1 MKTKRKFMQ
10 LSAYFRLFL
19 AVLCVGF
26 AAGAG
31 AAALTEVIHFAE
43 FLAFDC
49 AKRDF
54 GVVVD
59 QASAFRRFAAV
70 LACGAIASVG
80 WYFLHKFKPFLSAGE
95 IIEGKQA
102 PFWQNLAHAFL
113 QVFVVGL
120 GAPIG
125 KEVAPRELGALLGAR
140 ICAFFGLE
148 KDEARILVACGAGA
162 GLGAVYNVPFAGAI
176 FALEIL
182 LKSFDK
188 RAALA
193 AFGVCAV
200 ADFTANFSVPREALY
215 VVSDFKST
223 PANLALA
230 VFVGVIVGM
239 TAKFYQAGVARAEAN
254 RIKDGKILIFLPLA
268 FAVTALAGAFL
279 PEILGNGQAAAQTAF
294 NEQISPLYALG
305 LLAVKGACVLALL
318 KCGAY
323 GGTLTPSFSL
333 GALLGL
339 CLGLTA
345 ANFAQVNLSAAALCG
360 AAAFLAINLDAPFT
374 AFALAAGFCDINLS
388 AATAVM
394 LSIACAMGARNL
406 LSK

>member
-1 MKTKRKFMQ
+1 MQ
-10 LSAYFRLFL
+10 PSAYFRLFL

-43 FLAFDC
+43 FLAFGR
-49 AKRDF
+49 AKSDF
-54 GVVVD
+54 GVTPD
-59 QASAFRRFAAV
+59 QVSAFRRFAAV

-95 IIEGKQA
+95 IIEGKNPSFA
-102 PFWQNLAHAFL
+102 SNLAHAFL
-113 QVFVVGL
+113 QVFTVGL

-125 KEVAPRELGALLGAR
+125 KEVAPRELGALFASK
-140 ICAFFGLE
+140 ICAFFAL
-148 KDEARILVACGAGA
+148 DAAWCRTLAACGAAA

-193 AFGVCAV
+193 AFGVCTV
-200 ADFTANFSVPREALY
+200 ANFTANFSVPREALY

-230 VFVGVIVGM
+230 AFVGVIVGM

-254 RIKDGKILIFLPLA
+254 RIKDGKILILLPLA

-279 PEILGNGQAAAQTAF
+279 SEILGNGQFAAQTAF
-294 NEQISPLYALG
+294 NEQISALYALG
-305 LLAVKGACVLALL
+305 LLAVKGVCVLALL

-374 AFALAAGFCDINLS
+374 TFALAAGFCDINLS

>member
-1 MKTKRKFMQ
+1 MQ
-10 LSAYFRLFL
+10 PSADFRLFL

-43 FLAFDC
+43 FLAFGR
-49 AKRDF
+49 AKGDF
-54 GVVVD
+54 GVTPD
-59 QASAFRRFAAV
+59 QVSAFRRFAAV
-70 LACGAIASVG
+70 LACGAIASIG

-95 IIEGKQA
+95 IIGGKNPSFA
-102 PFWQNLAHAFL
+102 SNLAHAFL
-113 QVFVVGL
+113 QVFTVGL

-125 KEVAPRELGALLGAR
+125 KEVAPRELGALFASK
-140 ICAFFGLE
+140 ICAFFAL
-148 KDEARILVACGAGA
+148 DAACGAAA
-162 GLGAVYNVPFAGAI
+162 GLSAVYNVPFAGAI

-230 VFVGVIVGM
+230 AFVGIIVGM
-239 TAKFYQAGVARAEAN
+239 TAKFYQAGVARVEAN

-294 NEQISPLYALG
+294 NEQISALYALG
-305 LLAVKGACVLALL
+305 LLTVKGVCVLALL

>member
-1 MKTKRKFMQ
+1 M
-10 LSAYFRLFL
+10 

-43 FLAFDC
+43 FLAFGR
-49 AKRDF
+49 AKGDF
-54 GVVVD
+54 GVTPD

-70 LACGAIASVG
+70 LACGAIASIG

-95 IIEGKQA
+95 IIEGKNPSFA
-102 PFWQNLAHAFL
+102 SNLAHAFL
-113 QVFVVGL
+113 QVFTVGL

-125 KEVAPRELGALLGAR
+125 KEVAPRELGALFASK
-140 ICAFFGLE
+140 ICAFFAL
-148 KDEARILVACGAGA
+148 DAACGAAA

-230 VFVGVIVGM
+230 AFVGVIVGM

-294 NEQISPLYALG
+294 NEQISTLYALG
-305 LLAVKGACVLALL
+305 LLTVKGVCVLALL

-345 ANFAQVNLSAAALCG
+345 ANFAQVNLS

>member
-1 MKTKRKFMQ
+1 MQ
-10 LSAYFRLFL
+10 PSADFRLFL

-43 FLAFDC
+43 FLAFGR
-49 AKRDF
+49 AKGDF
-54 GVVVD
+54 GVTPD

-70 LACGAIASVG
+70 LACGAIASIG

-95 IIEGKQA
+95 IIEGKNPSFA
-102 PFWQNLAHAFL
+102 SNLAHAFL
-113 QVFVVGL
+113 QVFTVGL

-125 KEVAPRELGALLGAR
+125 KEVAPRELGALFASK
-140 ICAFFGLE
+140 ICAFFAL
-148 KDEARILVACGAGA
+148 DAACGAAA

-223 PANLALA
+223 PVNLALA
-230 VFVGVIVGM
+230 AFVGVIVGM

-294 NEQISPLYALG
+294 NEQISTLYALG
-305 LLAVKGACVLALL
+305 LLTVKGVCVLALL

-345 ANFAQVNLSAAALCG
+345 ANFAQVNLSAAA
-360 AAAFLAINLDAPFT
+360 FLAINLDAPFT
-374 AFALAAGFCDINLS
+374 AFALAAGFCDTNLS

>member
-1 MKTKRKFMQ
+1 MQ
-10 LSAYFRLFL
+10 PSAYFRLFL

-43 FLAFDC
+43 FLAFGR
-49 AKRDF
+49 AKGDF
-54 GVVVD
+54 GVTPD
-59 QASAFRRFAAV
+59 QVSAFRRFAAV
-70 LACGAIASVG
+70 LACGAVASIG

-95 IIEGKQA
+95 IIEGKNPSFA
-102 PFWQNLAHAFL
+102 SNLAHAFL
-113 QVFVVGL
+113 QVFTVGL

-125 KEVAPRELGALLGAR
+125 KEVAPRE
-140 ICAFFGLE
+140 
-148 KDEARILVACGAGA
+148 
-162 GLGAVYNVPFAGAI
+162 LGAVYNVPFAGAI

-200 ADFTANFSVPREALY
+200 ADFTANSSVPHEALY

-230 VFVGVIVGM
+230 AFVGIIVGM

-254 RIKDGKILIFLPLA
+254 RIKDGKILILLPLA

-294 NEQISPLYALG
+294 SEQISALYALG
-305 LLAVKGACVLALL
+305 LLTVKGVCVLALL

-388 AATAVM
+388 AAPAVM

>member
-1 MKTKRKFMQ
+1 M
-10 LSAYFRLFL
+10 
-19 AVLCVGF
+19 LCVGF

-43 FLAFDC
+43 FLAFGC

-59 QASAFRRFAAV
+59 QASAFRRFMAV

-80 WYFLHKFKPFLSAGE
+80 WYFLHKFKPFLSTGK

-120 GAPIG
+120 GA
-125 KEVAPRELGALLGAR
+125 
-140 ICAFFGLE
+140 
-148 KDEARILVACGAGA
+148 
-162 GLGAVYNVPFAGAI
+162 VYNVPFAGAI
-176 FALEIL
+176 FVLEIL

-200 ADFTANFSVPREALY
+200 ADFTANFSVPSEALY
-215 VVSDFKST
+215 VVGDFKST

-230 VFVGVIVGM
+230 VFIGIIVGM
-239 TAKFYQAGVARAEAN
+239 TAKFYQAGVARAEAS

-268 FAVTALAGAFL
+268 FTVTALAGAFL
-279 PEILGNGQAAAQTAF
+279 PGILGNGQVAAQTAF
-294 NEQISPLYALG
+294 NEQISVLYALG
-305 LLAVKGACVLALL
+305 LLAVKGVCVLALL

-323 GGTLTPSFSL
+323 RGTLTPSFSL
-333 GALLGL
+333 GALLEL
-339 CLGLTA
+339 C
-345 ANFAQVNLSAAALCG
+345 
-360 AAAFLAINLDAPFT
+360 
-374 AFALAAGFCDINLS
+374 
-388 AATAVM
+388 
-394 LSIACAMGARNL
+394 
-406 LSK
+406 

>member
-1 MKTKRKFMQ
+1 M
-10 LSAYFRLFL
+10 

-43 FLAFDC
+43 FLAFGR
-49 AKRDF
+49 AKGDF
-54 GVVVD
+54 GVTPD

-70 LACGAIASVG
+70 LACGAIASIG

-95 IIEGKQA
+95 IIEGKNPSFA
-102 PFWQNLAHAFL
+102 SNLAHAFL
-113 QVFVVGL
+113 QVFTVGL

-125 KEVAPRELGALLGAR
+125 KEVAPRELGALFASK
-140 ICAFFGLE
+140 ICAFFAL
-148 KDEARILVACGAGA
+148 DAACGAAA

-223 PANLALA
+223 PVNLALA
-230 VFVGVIVGM
+230 AFVGVIVGM

-294 NEQISPLYALG
+294 NEQISTLYALG
-305 LLAVKGACVLALL
+305 LLTVKGVCVLALL

-345 ANFAQVNLSAAALCG
+345 ANFAQVNLS

>member
-1 MKTKRKFMQ
+1 MQ
-10 LSAYFRLFL
+10 PSADFRLFL
-19 AVLCVGF
+19 AVLCAGF
-26 AAGAG
+26 AAGTG

-43 FLAFDC
+43 FLAFGR
-49 AKRDF
+49 AKGDF
-54 GVVVD
+54 GVTPD

-70 LACGAIASVG
+70 LACGAIASIG

-95 IIEGKQA
+95 IIEGKNPSFA
-102 PFWQNLAHAFL
+102 SNLAHAFL
-113 QVFVVGL
+113 QVFTVGL

-125 KEVAPRELGALLGAR
+125 KEVAPRELGALFASK
-140 ICAFFGLE
+140 ICAFFAL
-148 KDEARILVACGAGA
+148 DAACGAAA

-223 PANLALA
+223 PSNLALA
-230 VFVGVIVGM
+230 AFVGIIVGM

-294 NEQISPLYALG
+294 SEQISALYALG
-305 LLAVKGACVLALL
+305 LLTVKGVCVLALL

-323 GGTLTPSFSL
+323 GGTLTPSLSL
-333 GALLGL
+333 GAHLGL

>member
-1 MKTKRKFMQ
+1 MQ
-10 LSAYFRLFL
+10 PSVYFRLFL

-43 FLAFDC
+43 FLAFGRT
-49 AKRDF
+49 KSDF
-54 GVVVD
+54 GVTPD
-59 QASAFRRFAAV
+59 QVSAFRRFAAV
-70 LACGAIASVG
+70 LACGAVASIG

-95 IIEGKQA
+95 IIEGKNPSFA
-102 PFWQNLAHAFL
+102 SNLAHAFL
-113 QVFVVGL
+113 QVFTVGL
-120 GAPIG
+120 GTPIG
-125 KEVAPRELGALLGAR
+125 KEVAPRELGALFASK
-140 ICAFFGLE
+140 ICAFFAL
-148 KDEARILVACGAGA
+148 DAACGAAA

-230 VFVGVIVGM
+230 AFVGIIVGM

-305 LLAVKGACVLALL
+305 LLTVKGVCVLALL

-394 LSIACAMGARNL
+394 LSIACAIGARNL

>member
-1 MKTKRKFMQ
+1 MQ
-10 LSAYFRLFL
+10 PSADFRLFL

-43 FLAFDC
+43 FLAFGR
-49 AKRDF
+49 AKGDF
-54 GVVVD
+54 GVTPD

-70 LACGAIASVG
+70 LACGAIASIG

-95 IIEGKQA
+95 IIEGKNPSFA
-102 PFWQNLAHAFL
+102 SNLAHAFL
-113 QVFVVGL
+113 QVFTVGL

-125 KEVAPRELGALLGAR
+125 KEVAPRELGALFASK
-140 ICAFFGLE
+140 ICAFFAL
-148 KDEARILVACGAGA
+148 DAACGAAA

-230 VFVGVIVGM
+230 AFVGIIVGM

-268 FAVTALAGAFL
+268 FAVTALAGAIL

-294 NEQISPLYALG
+294 SEQISPLYALG
-305 LLAVKGACVLALL
+305 LLTVKGVCVLALL

-345 ANFAQVNLSAAALCG
+345 ANFAQVNLS

>member
-1 MKTKRKFMQ
+1 MQ

-31 AAALTEVIHFAE
+31 AVALTEVIHFAE
-43 FLAFDC
+43 FLAFGC

-59 QASAFRRFAAV
+59 QASAFRRFAVV
-70 LACGAIASVG
+70 LACGAIASTG
-80 WYFLHKFKPFLSAGE
+80 WYFLHKFKPFLSTGE
-95 IIEGKQA
+95 IIEGKRA

-125 KEVAPRELGALLGAR
+125 KEVAPRELGALFASK
-140 ICAFFGLE
+140 ICAFFSLE

-182 LKSFDK
+182 LKNFDK
-188 RAALA
+188 RA

-200 ADFTANFSVPREALY
+200 ADFTANFSVPNEALY
-215 VVSDFKST
+215 VVSNFKST

-230 VFVGVIVGM
+230 VFVGITVGM

-254 RIKDGKILIFLPLA
+254 RMKDGKILIFLPLA
-268 FAVTALAGAFL
+268 FTVTALAGAFF

-294 NEQISPLYALG
+294 NEQISVLYALG
-305 LLAVKGACVLALL
+305 LLAVKGVCVLALL

-339 CLGLTA
+339 CLGSTA
-345 ANFAQVNLSAAALCG
+345 ANFSQVNLSAAALCG

>member
-1 MKTKRKFMQ
+1 MQ
-10 LSAYFRLFL
+10 PSADFRLFL

-43 FLAFDC
+43 FLAFGR
-49 AKRDF
+49 AKGDF
-54 GVVVD
+54 GVTPD

-70 LACGAIASVG
+70 LACGAIASIG

-95 IIEGKQA
+95 IIEGKNPSFA
-102 PFWQNLAHAFL
+102 SNLAHAFL
-113 QVFVVGL
+113 QVFTVGL

-125 KEVAPRELGALLGAR
+125 KEVAPRELGALFASK
-140 ICAFFGLE
+140 ICAFFAL
-148 KDEARILVACGAGA
+148 DAACGAAA

-223 PANLALA
+223 PVNLALA
-230 VFVGVIVGM
+230 AFVGVIVGM

-294 NEQISPLYALG
+294 NEQISALYALG
-305 LLAVKGACVLALL
+305 LLTVKGVCVLALL

-345 ANFAQVNLSAAALCG
+345 ANFAQVNLS

>member
-1 MKTKRKFMQ
+1 MQ
-10 LSAYFRLFL
+10 PSADFRLFL
-19 AVLCVGF
+19 AVLCAGF
-26 AAGAG
+26 AAGTG

-43 FLAFDC
+43 FLAFGR
-49 AKRDF
+49 AKGDF
-54 GVVVD
+54 GVTPD

-70 LACGAIASVG
+70 LACGAIAGIG

-95 IIEGKQA
+95 IIEGKNPSFA
-102 PFWQNLAHAFL
+102 SNLAHAFL
-113 QVFVVGL
+113 QVFTVGL

-125 KEVAPRELGALLGAR
+125 KEVAPRELGALFASK
-140 ICAFFGLE
+140 ICAFFAL
-148 KDEARILVACGAGA
+148 DAAWCRTLAACGAAA
-162 GLGAVYNVPFAGAI
+162 GLG
-176 FALEIL
+176 ALEIL

-223 PANLALA
+223 PSNLALA
-230 VFVGVIVGM
+230 AFVGIIVGM

-294 NEQISPLYALG
+294 SEQISALYALG
-305 LLAVKGACVLALL
+305 LLTVKGVCVLALL

>member
-1 MKTKRKFMQ
+1 M
-10 LSAYFRLFL
+10 
-19 AVLCVGF
+19 LCVGF

-43 FLAFDC
+43 FLAFGR
-49 AKRDF
+49 AKGDF
-54 GVVVD
+54 GVTPD

-70 LACGAIASVG
+70 LACGAIASIG

-95 IIEGKQA
+95 IIEGKNPSFA
-102 PFWQNLAHAFL
+102 SNLAHAFL
-113 QVFVVGL
+113 QVFTVGL

-125 KEVAPRELGALLGAR
+125 KEVAPRELGALFASK
-140 ICAFFGLE
+140 ICAFFAL
-148 KDEARILVACGAGA
+148 DAACGAAA

-223 PANLALA
+223 PVNLALA
-230 VFVGVIVGM
+230 AFVGVIVGM

-294 NEQISPLYALG
+294 NEQISTLYALG
-305 LLAVKGACVLALL
+305 LLTVKGVCVLALL

-345 ANFAQVNLSAAALCG
+345 ANFAQVNLSAAA
-360 AAAFLAINLDAPFT
+360 FLAINLDAPFT
-374 AFALAAGFCDINLS
+374 AVALAAGFCDRNLS

>member
-1 MKTKRKFMQ
+1 MQ
-10 LSAYFRLFL
+10 PSADFRLFL

-43 FLAFDC
+43 FLAFGR
-49 AKRDF
+49 AKGDF
-54 GVVVD
+54 GVTPD

-70 LACGAIASVG
+70 LACGAIASIG

-95 IIEGKQA
+95 IIEGKNPSFA
-102 PFWQNLAHAFL
+102 SNLAHAFL
-113 QVFVVGL
+113 QVFTVGL

-125 KEVAPRELGALLGAR
+125 KEVAPRELGALFASK
-140 ICAFFGLE
+140 ICAFFAL
-148 KDEARILVACGAGA
+148 DAACGAAA

-230 VFVGVIVGM
+230 AFVGIIVGM

-294 NEQISPLYALG
+294 NEQISTLYALG
-305 LLAVKGACVLALL
+305 LLTVKGVCVLALL

-345 ANFAQVNLSAAALCG
+345 ANFAQVNLS

>member
-1 MKTKRKFMQ
+1 MQ
-10 LSAYFRLFL
+10 PSAYFRLFL

-43 FLAFDC
+43 FLAFGR
-49 AKRDF
+49 AKGDF
-54 GVVVD
+54 GVTPD
-59 QASAFRRFAAV
+59 QVSAFRRFAAV
-70 LACGAIASVG
+70 LSCGAVASIG

-95 IIEGKQA
+95 IIEGKNPSFA
-102 PFWQNLAHAFL
+102 SNLAHAFL
-113 QVFVVGL
+113 QVFTVGL

-125 KEVAPRELGALLGAR
+125 KEVAPRELGALFASK
-140 ICAFFGLE
+140 ICAFFAL
-148 KDEARILVACGAGA
+148 DAACGAAA

-230 VFVGVIVGM
+230 AFVGIIVGM

-254 RIKDGKILIFLPLA
+254 RIKDGKILILLPLA

-294 NEQISPLYALG
+294 NEQISALYALG
-305 LLAVKGACVLALL
+305 LLTVKGVCVLALL

-374 AFALAAGFCDINLS
+374 AFALAAGFCNINLN

>member
-1 MKTKRKFMQ
+1 MQ
-10 LSAYFRLFL
+10 PSAYFRLFL

-43 FLAFDC
+43 FLAFGR
-49 AKRDF
+49 AKSDF
-54 GVVVD
+54 GVTPD
-59 QASAFRRFAAV
+59 QVSAFRRFAAV

-95 IIEGKQA
+95 IIEGKNPSFA
-102 PFWQNLAHAFL
+102 SNLAHAFL
-113 QVFVVGL
+113 QVFTVGL

-125 KEVAPRELGALLGAR
+125 KEVAPRELGALFASK
-140 ICAFFGLE
+140 ICAFFAL
-148 KDEARILVACGAGA
+148 DAACGAAA

-230 VFVGVIVGM
+230 AFVGVIVGM
-239 TAKFYQAGVARAEAN
+239 TAKFYQAGVARAEAS

-294 NEQISPLYALG
+294 SEQISALYALG
-305 LLAVKGACVLALL
+305 LLTVKGVCVLALL

-345 ANFAQVNLSAAALCG
+345 ANFAQVNLS